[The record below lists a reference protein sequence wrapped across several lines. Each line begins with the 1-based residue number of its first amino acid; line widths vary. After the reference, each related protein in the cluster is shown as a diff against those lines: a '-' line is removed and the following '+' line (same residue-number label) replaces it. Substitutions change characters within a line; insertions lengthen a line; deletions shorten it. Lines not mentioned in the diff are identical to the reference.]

1 MLSDPSLAL
10 LSHCIVSD
18 RTDVPKR
25 TDLGVVPKYSSPQNK
40 KNLYGEQGGFCL
52 GCQMFGDNYPC
63 RSCCLNSKCYPKC
76 ECDKSCFAMIFSVH
90 IVSISPSIFYAS
102 LCLCQRKAEMSS
114 FDCTGSI
121 HQTATNTLGNVGPG
135 LGRRERSDRSPSP
148 GPVPVSYLE
157 VTLTAPGLSGCRH
170 GWSSAGLYAN
180 RDSCSVLSR
189 STRPRTVFSSSTATT
204 SEPSASSAHLPDA
217 QPKQLGR
224 LALPPNA
231 FSDTCPP
238 RSPDP
243 PPLCPTSFPVT
254 STTPPPSRIKGNITA
269 LD

>member
-1 MLSDPSLAL
+1 MQSGIRL
-10 LSHCIVSD
+10 
-18 RTDVPKR
+18 
-25 TDLGVVPKYSSPQNK
+25 
-40 KNLYGEQGGFCL
+40 
-52 GCQMFGDNYPC
+52 FGDNYPC

-76 ECDKSCFAMIFSVH
+76 ECDKSCFAVIFSVH

-114 FDCTGSI
+114 FGYTGSI
-121 HQTATNTLGNVGPG
+121 HRTATNTLGNVGPG

-148 GPVPVSYLE
+148 GPVPVSYPE

-189 STRPRTVFSSSTATT
+189 STRPRAVFSSSAATT
-204 SEPSASSAHLPDA
+204 SEPSASSHSPA
-217 QPKQLGR
+217 GYST
-224 LALPPNA
+224 LAPWSPRAAPNVSPTPA
-231 FSDTCPP
+231 
-238 RSPDP
+238 RSRTPDP
-243 PPLCPTSFPVT
+243 PPLGPTSISVT
-254 STTPPPSRIKGNITA
+254 SKIPPLSRIKVDITA